1 VVGNTDA
8 SILGFIFTVP
18 ERRLWAER
26 VNSYM
31 RNMESIV
38 GGKVNRL

>member
-1 VVGNTDA
+1 
-8 SILGFIFTVP
+8 
-18 ERRLWAER
+18 
-26 VNSYM
+26 M